1 MPRYLLEACP
11 QNHDHYAL
19 NSDSRTNTVPNVMR
33 TEELRNGTQFQLGTS
48 KGQFNGMEEGTRERK
63 LMVLQQQPSHELF
76 KLSVAILKVQVR
88 GMMIWSIAHL
98 YLPRSAL
105 SQVDLRTHVNGSMS
119 GFDMWLMKLGHAYWL
134 VWHIDSVL

>member
-76 KLSVAILKVQVR
+76 KLSVAVLKSSSKGYDDLEHRAPIFNPQC
-88 GMMIWSIAHL
+88 IIAGGSA
-98 YLPRSAL
+98 YPREWEYE
-105 SQVDLRTHVNGSMS
+105 R
-119 GFDMWLMKLGHAYWL
+119 F
-134 VWHIDSVL
+134 